1 MTVGS
6 FYLEIDNFTM
16 LRGEEEHAI
25 SKIDSFTKL
34 KRGKVTNLVKIETFI
49 LELKAFGELL
59 LTPMDK
65 EPQNW

>member
-34 KRGKVTNLVKIETFI
+34 KREKVTNLLKIEKLI
-49 LELKAFGELL
+49 LELKAFGELM

-65 EPQNW
+65 APKN